1 MKDFIIQIWG
11 YVEDAIFGDKNL
23 LSEKEMQTLPR
34 VSNEHPYIFS
44 IFHYKNSQT
53 KKLIWNIKY
62 KGDRKLTNTVAKI
75 MYDYILEDIGEKIS
89 LYNFEKPIII
99 PLPATQRR
107 LREHG
112 FNQCE
117 RIVRALGS
125 IDRNNSFE
133 TEYDVLI
140 KIKETQ
146 SQAHTRGRTARLA
159 NLKNSFGILH
169 PEKIK
174 GRNIILID
182 DVWTTGATIEEAR
195 AELLKAGAKK
205 VVAYTVAH

>member
-11 YVEDAIFGDKNL
+11 YVEDVIFGNKSL
-23 LSEKEMQTLPR
+23 LSKKEIQTLPR
-34 VSNEHPYIFS
+34 ASNEHSYIFS

-62 KGDRKLTNTVAKI
+62 KGDRKLTNAVARI

-89 LYNFEKPIII
+89 LYNFEKPIVI

-117 RIVRALGS
+117 RIVRVLES
-125 IDRNNSFE
+125 IDKNNSFGV
-133 TEYDVLI
+133 EYNVLV
-140 KIKETQ
+140 KIRETQ
-146 SQAHTRGRTARLA
+146 SQAHTKGRTARLA
-159 NLKNSFGILH
+159 NLKNSFGIYSL
-169 PEKIK
+169 EKIK
-174 GRNIILID
+174 GRNIILVD

-195 AELLKAGAKK
+195 AELLKAGVRK